1 MRASVA
7 ANSRARALPAVACAA
22 ALLVASACAA
32 RFDVEATPVAE
43 PTGDP
48 SDSAATI
55 TEPPRDADAA
65 ETAPGDARVD
75 ARFALDAGLRDAAAD
90 DADADADAAATRKRV
105 FVTSTTYKGTD
116 LSPLG
121 GAPGALG
128 ADVLCAKAASAA
140 GLTGRFDAWIS
151 DMSVNAATRL
161 PDPGPFYDVGRRTLL
176 FDKNPAL
183 GPPLAAIPDE
193 NGVLGVQRYAWTG
206 STSAGVKLNDCDRW
220 SRTGSMGTVGNASA
234 PASWANLANT
244 GCDTSRRLYCF
255 ER

>member
-7 ANSRARALPAVACAA
+7 ATSRARALRAVTYAA
-22 ALLVASACAA
+22 ALLAASACAS
-32 RFDVEATPVAE
+32 RFDVEATPLVE
-43 PTGDP
+43 PSGAPVGSTP
-48 SDSAATI
+48 ALTA
-55 TEPPRDADAA
+55 PPPDADAA
-65 ETAPGDARVD
+65 EGAPDDVRV
-75 ARFALDAGLRDAAAD
+75 ALDAGRRDAETDAAD
-90 DADADADAAATRKRV
+90 PDAASTRKRV

-116 LSPLG
+116 LSLLG
-121 GAPGALG
+121 GVSGALG

-151 DMSVNAATRL
+151 DMSANAASRL
-161 PDPGPFYDVGRRTLL
+161 PDPGPFYDVTRRTLL

-193 NGVLGVQRYAWTG
+193 SGALGVQRFAWTG